1 MDFTFKVKPKKLEA
15 KTHSDIMSKVT
26 NQGKYCWSMS
36 SEYGKGLTSLHRS
49 YGAKADKVRVY
60 NLHKIR
66 GKTKQVKYK
75 TGSKKGQTKL
85 PSKVIRESGWIAY
98 VYDFD
103 IAMLNMLGLEVRQLT
118 RNFIIKPTRTGNY
131 PNPKF
136 K

>member
-1 MDFTFKVKPKKLEA
+1 MNFAFKVKPKKLEA
-15 KTHSDIMSKVT
+15 KTRSEIMSKVT
-26 NQGKYCWSMS
+26 NQGNYCWSMS
-36 SEYGKGLTSLHRS
+36 SEYGQGLTSLQKF
-49 YGAKADKVRVY
+49 GTKASKVRVY

-85 PSKVIRESGWIAY
+85 PSKVVRESGWIAY

-103 IAMLNMLGLEVRQLT
+103 IAMLNMLELEVRQLT
-118 RNFIIKPTRTGNY
+118 RNFIIKPKRTGNY
-131 PNPKF
+131 ANPKF